1 MSDEARFG
9 LCRNVEHVLDI
20 GRDFQNQ
27 DRLHGAHYD
36 TVKLLCDTIEY
47 LRDQLPKPDPDWEA
61 ICERCR
67 DGDLEPDC
75 EYYGEPNG
83 CNSPIYGEHPRTM
96 PAGNAAEMRE
106 TLVALQA
113 RFEKNVMA
121 YQDRYFKFTGWHW
134 HKKAKEAARWRDV
147 FSELNEQCKSA
158 LATPPRNCDRKFADR
173 PAMYY
178 EFKDWC
184 NKKGHTME
192 PKLAYDAFEWFL
204 EQSDKKG
211 DRQ

>member
-1 MSDEARFG
+1 MKEEPDTRFE
-9 LCRNVEHVLDI
+9 LCHDVERVLEI
-20 GRDFQNQ
+20 GRNFQKQ
-27 DRLHGAHYD
+27 DAWRGAQHD
-36 TVKLLCDTIEY
+36 TAKLLCDTIEY
-47 LRDQLPKPDPDWEA
+47 LRDRLNA
-61 ICERCR
+61 
-67 DGDLEPDC
+67 
-75 EYYGEPNG
+75 
-83 CNSPIYGEHPRTM
+83 
-96 PAGNAAEMRE
+96 PAGNMAAMRE

-147 FSELNEQCKSA
+147 FSELNEQCRAA
-158 LATPPRNCDRKFADR
+158 LATPPRNCDRKFADQ

-192 PKLAYDAFEWFL
+192 PKLAYDAFDWLL

-211 DRQ
+211 GRQ